1 MDQLSTQ
8 EIRLRIIELLGRM
21 PSMNTMNAD
30 EIIEK
35 AIKIENYIIQEQQ

>member
-8 EIRLRIIELLGRM
+8 EIRLRIVELLVRM
-21 PSMNTMNAD
+21 PSMNTTNAD

-35 AIKIENYIIQEQQ
+35 AIKLENYIIQE